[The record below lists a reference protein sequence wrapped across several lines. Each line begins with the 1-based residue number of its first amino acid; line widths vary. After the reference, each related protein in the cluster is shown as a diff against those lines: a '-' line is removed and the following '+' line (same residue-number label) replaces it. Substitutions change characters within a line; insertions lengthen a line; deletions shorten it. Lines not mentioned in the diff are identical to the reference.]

1 LTNDFYTAAVNRAY
15 YAIFYAANALLAIKK
30 LARSKQG
37 KVAMTSAGLTVSERR
52 ALQEFMEYLRK
63 HIENQVEHVA
73 LFGSKARGDSGRDSG
88 IDVLIILR
96 EENRQLRREILI
108 QAARLS
114 LKHDVFLSP
123 RVIGA
128 ERWEKMQGF
137 SLYQNVQQEAT
148 SLPMTKSGIF

>member
-1 LTNDFYTAAVNRAY
+1 
-15 YAIFYAANALLAIKK
+15 
-30 LARSKQG
+30 
-37 KVAMTSAGLTVSERR
+37 MTSAELTVSERR
-52 ALQEFMEYLRK
+52 ALREFVEYLHK
-63 HIENQVEHVA
+63 HIESQVKHVA
-73 LFGSKARGDSGRDSG
+73 LFGSKARGDSGRDSD

-128 ERWEKMQGF
+128 ERWEQMRGF
-137 SLYQNVQQEAT
+137 SLYQNVQREAT
-148 SLPMTKSGIF
+148 SLPMGERGTT

>member
-1 LTNDFYTAAVNRAY
+1 
-15 YAIFYAANALLAIKK
+15 
-30 LARSKQG
+30 
-37 KVAMTSAGLTVSERR
+37 MTSAGLTVSERR

-96 EENRQLRREILI
+96 EENRQLRQEILI

-123 RVIGA
+123 RVIEA